1 MLVVAVVPRPTTSAR
16 FVIASWDYPDE
27 YGQGIEEIYYQIRW
41 SNDTVREYGYT
52 YPTNVSHSFEVPENG
67 TVYLRFTA
75 WVNGTLVGIS
85 DPQETQNFIRYDI
98 NVTRL
103 GVNVLTQQNFS
114 YDGASGAAA
123 PMYKI
128 YYLIYLSG
136 FHASATK
143 LMDEAFIAGQIYMAV
158 VNCEIIY

>member
-1 MLVVAVVPRPTTSAR
+1 MLVVAVVPQPTTSAR
-16 FVIASWDYPDE
+16 FVIASWGYPDE
-27 YGQGIEEIYYQIRW
+27 FGQGIETIYYQILW
-41 SNDTVREYGYT
+41 PNDTIREYGYT
-52 YPTNVSHSFEVPENG
+52 YPTNVSHFFEVPENG

-75 WVNGTLVGIS
+75 WVNGTLIDVS
-85 DPQETQNFIRYDI
+85 DPAEIQNFIRYDI

-103 GVNVLTQQNFS
+103 GVNVLTQQNFT

-128 YYLIYLSG
+128 YHLVYLSG
-136 FHASATK
+136 FHNSATK
-143 LMDEAFIAGQIYMAV
+143 LMTEGFVAGQIYTAV